1 MHTYTYI
8 DIHIQSYYT
17 YTPLLIM
24 QDQLDNDLNNILQR
38 LNIIMKSVGG
48 NTRHTSIISDPFLD
62 LRHKMSKKLKEAYE
76 ILDEIQSYS
85 RSTKH
90 MTISMTKKSELRE
103 LISELTVDLEK
114 LQAWLRTEQSK
125 RKSKFSD
132 DELTGRALDITNMEH
147 DIQAIRDRQKI
158 GYIRMHAGS
167 GHGAIEMS
175 TSRDLA
181 MRIQRPSTAASN
193 TSISCGGALNT
204 TPLTDEQKSQ
214 LKSIRQRD
222 EDMGVLMD
230 GIEEG
235 AMNLRYVAIAQNEEV
250 KLHSIM
256 LDEVGV
262 NMDSA
267 QDKVTNVNRRLQVTL
282 KKFRTADRLCIDIVC
297 FLITVGLL
305 MVLYQITND

>member
-1 MHTYTYI
+1 
-8 DIHIQSYYT
+8 
-17 YTPLLIM
+17 M

-222 EDMGVLMD
+222 EDM
-230 GIEEG
+230 
-235 AMNLRYVAIAQNEEV
+235 
-250 KLHSIM
+250 
-256 LDEVGV
+256 VGS
-262 NMDSA
+262 M
-267 QDKVTNVNRRLQVTL
+267 R
-282 KKFRTADRLCIDIVC
+282 I
-297 FLITVGLL
+297 LI
-305 MVLYQITND
+305 